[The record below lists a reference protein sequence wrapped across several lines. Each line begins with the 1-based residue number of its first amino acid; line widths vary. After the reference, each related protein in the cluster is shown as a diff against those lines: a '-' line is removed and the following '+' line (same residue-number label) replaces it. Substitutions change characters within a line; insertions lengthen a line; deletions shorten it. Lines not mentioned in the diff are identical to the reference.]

1 MLKTYIV
8 INQYNEVLDIETNL
22 GLLKGLPKEVLSKLN
37 ISSAYLSGET
47 EKEIEVVI
55 ISGDNVDNISQTVDN
70 LGGKY
75 LNLGY
80 NFGIVTIPVDKI
92 IDLALVPTIQYI
104 EFPKNL
110 YTTDFESNR
119 ASCITQISKVNG
131 LNGKGTIVGFL
142 DTGIDYTHPAFINAD
157 GATRIE
163 YIYDLSLGGAVYS
176 KAQINEAL
184 NTENPY
190 DIVPS
195 RDDVGHGTHVAGI
208 ACAGGNI
215 SSKYYGVA
223 PESSIIMVK
232 VARGLFT
239 LSTEIMKG
247 IKFLI
252 DKSKE
257 LNMPLAINISL
268 STNDGAHNG
277 SSLLEQ
283 YISTV
288 STLERVTIVIAAG
301 NEGEAAHH
309 VGGNLEGIN
318 EIFFN
323 VSSDES
329 TVVLNLYKS
338 LLPSVSIELISPSGG
353 STGEIAVKEGFQEGA
368 IGNSRYSIY
377 LTGPKPFDVSGEIG
391 IIIRGIN
398 EYITPGQW
406 KISLRKLNNYD
417 GTFDMWLP
425 ISEGLNINTKFVNPV
440 VYNTL
445 GIPATVRNVISVG
458 SYNYLVDTISPF
470 TGRGQIFEGQYI
482 KPDIVAPGEGIYSA
496 IPNRSF
502 DKKTGTSMATPQ
514 VTGSAALMMQW
525 GIVNRNDPY
534 LYGERLKYFL
544 MLGSKK
550 GRRDISY
557 PDPSWGY
564 GELCLRDSFNIL
576 SQTLGVG
583 FRDINIEKR
592 QNNNLDIGTSSIDVK
607 YDTTSSENVFLL
619 VEVTG
624 ESNLNDVLKIPDV
637 SGVMIASNLAVII
650 TPANKINE
658 ISNIVLR
665 IVNIEVSTILTLNS
679 ISPLEAS
686 GAPVFNN
693 NPYLR
698 LNGRGVLVG
707 IIDTGIDYLN
717 KEFQREDDTT
727 RIVRIWDQTIQGDKD
742 IYDLKYGTEY
752 TEDQINQAISLQ
764 TSGGDPYSIV
774 PSKDDIGHGTRLA
787 GIIGGRGINPDLKGA
802 APDCQFVI
810 VKLSRATKVEL
821 DAAVI
826 DKTDVPSYTPWSAL
840 LALRYII
847 AVARELKRPVVVF
860 EPLGSNMGSHIGN
873 GIVEQSINNYSSQSG
888 TVVVVPTGNQGNTD
902 THTEGIIESAG
913 DIKDIE
919 IRVGEKQKNLPI
931 EIWVNKPNR
940 VKLSIVSPSGE
951 VIDNLEAKNTNN
963 ERIKFL
969 YEGTEMIVNF
979 TSPELS
985 TGDSLIFIR
994 AYNLKAGIWKF
1005 RLTGQYIVDGK
1016 YYAWIPQRELIDSE
1030 TKFLNSVGY
1039 TTLTLS
1045 STSSGAISVAYYNQ
1059 DDNSVISES
1068 GRGYTRYGMI
1078 KPDIAAGGFNAIV
1091 TNPGGG
1097 TSVISGSSVA
1107 GAVVAGCCALILQW
1121 AVVDKNYPDIYAAQI
1136 KTYIISGAKGRPGDV
1151 YPNKEWG
1158 YGMFDMQG
1166 VFDRIRETYN
1176 PRSDEDY
1183 EEYRVN
1189 NLFIR
1194 MPKYRH
1200 NRTIN

>member
-157 GATRIE
+157 GTTRIE

-318 EIFFN
+318 DIYFN
-323 VSSDES
+323 VSSDEA
-329 TVVLNLYKS
+329 TVVVNLYKS
-338 LLPSVSIELISPSGG
+338 ILPSLSIELISPSGG
-353 STGEIAVKEGFQEGA
+353 TTGEIAVKEGFQEGT

-377 LTGPKPFDVSGEIG
+377 LTGPKPFDVSGDIG
-391 IIIRGIN
+391 IIISGIN

-417 GTFDMWLP
+417 GIFDMWLP

-514 VTGSAALMMQW
+514 VTGAAALMMQW
-525 GIVNRNDPY
+525 GIVNRNDLY

-592 QNNNLDIGTSSIDVK
+592 QNNNLDMGTSSIDVK
-607 YDTTSSENVFLL
+607 YDTTSPENVFLL

-624 ESNLNDVLKIPDV
+624 ESNLNDVLKIPGV
-637 SGVMIASNLAVII
+637 SGVMISSNFAVII

-665 IVNIEVSTILTLNS
+665 IVNIEVSTILTLNT

-742 IYDLKYGTEY
+742 IYNLKYGTEY

-860 EPLGSNMGSHIGN
+860 EPLGSNMGSHTGN
-873 GIVEQSINNYSSQSG
+873 GIVEQSINNYSAQSG

-902 THTEGIIESAG
+902 THTEGIIESSG
-913 DIKDIE
+913 YIKDIE

-1005 RLTGQYIVDGK
+1005 RLTGQSIVDGK
-1016 YYAWIPQRELIDSE
+1016 YYAWIPQRELLDSE

-1097 TSVISGSSVA
+1097 TAVISGSSVA

-1136 KTYIISGAKGRPGDV
+1136 KSYIISGAKGRPGDV

-1166 VFDRIRETYN
+1166 VFDRIRETYS